1 MQAGQGQPAG
11 AIFLLKNIANQTNLS
26 KKNRLHPYY
35 LVYISGEGET
45 VYSITDTKALLEH
58 LRLITK
64 GKNQP
69 EDNLVA
75 TYNLATDDGAKM
87 GHYSTLLQTSLE
99 NLVESDEE
107 TFTESLFSFDTID
120 FMDSGVEGSNDF
132 ELLAFFA
139 VLKGED

>member
-1 MQAGQGQPAG
+1 M
-11 AIFLLKNIANQTNLS
+11 
-26 KKNRLHPYY
+26 
-35 LVYISGEGET
+35 
-45 VYSITDTKALLEH
+45 
-58 LRLITK
+58 ITK

-69 EDNLVA
+69 ENNLVA
-75 TYNLATDDGAKM
+75 SYNQVTDDGAKM

-120 FMDSGVEGSNDF
+120 FMDSGVEGSDDF